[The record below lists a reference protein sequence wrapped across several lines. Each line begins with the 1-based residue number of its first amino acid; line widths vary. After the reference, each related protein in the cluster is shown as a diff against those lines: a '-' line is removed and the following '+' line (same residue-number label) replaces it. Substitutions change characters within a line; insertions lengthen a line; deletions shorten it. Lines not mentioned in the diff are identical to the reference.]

1 MIPNNWSSPAVRKR
15 TRPWN
20 AWLACYNNCN
30 AGIPAATCGCAA
42 PPPCGRLARAKFSDR
57 ADGRKSSSTMNMC
70 SYQKPFSV
78 ARPVSLFRTSVL
90 LISLA
95 PLAQPVFAGNTKEL
109 ATLEH
114 TQPSEPGSQHASTVR
129 NGVLRTRDGLTLR
142 LTTDL
147 GSVNIVQ
154 LEVGAAPIVRYTV
167 HIETDARGTA
177 AQQLLDSYSLKAKS
191 LTSGV
196 EIAGMLPPQAARSA
210 DAQFW
215 VQFEVAVPRGYTVE
229 VNTEAGDITTGD
241 IGGTASLHTLG
252 GNIKTGRIGAS
263 ELHGATWG
271 RSVAKLETEG
281 GHIKVLDVAG
291 GLMAVTGGGHI
302 NVGNIAGGASLRT
315 GGGHIRAG
323 QIGGRAELDTAG
335 GNITVAQAGSF
346 VSVRTG
352 GGQIDFGEVRGSVHA
367 QTGGG
372 GIRVM
377 YVSGPIE
384 LESSS
389 GSICLTRVAGALQ
402 AATSGGTITAWIN
415 PDSPAG
421 GGNVRLAGAS
431 QLASGNG
438 DIIVF
443 LPRNLAAN
451 IDATVTNGGEHRIEA
466 DPALHLTMQAP
477 SNGSG
482 PVHAMAVLNGGGAS
496 LKLKTTAGKIRLQFL
511 DSEIALHE
519 SLIREQVDRLN
530 KRLKENGFEAVS
542 FSNGP
547 GPASS
552 IPTEMPASSEAKT
565 DWLES
570 WLMNL
575 EITFRG
581 GVAEDPDNFQKRLV
595 NSPKP
600 SYPALAQRAGLQGF
614 VKLQVRVKKD
624 GSVEVQKLL
633 EGEPA
638 LADAAITAVKQ
649 WRAKPASING
659 KQVEVISTVTFNFQL
674 H

>member
-15 TRPWN
+15 TRPWH
-20 AWLACYNNCN
+20 AWLGCCN
-30 AGIPAATCGCAA
+30 SCSAVIRARTCGCAA
-42 PPPCGRLARAKFSDR
+42 PPPCGKLARAKCSDR
-57 ADGRKSSSTMNMC
+57 SDGRKSSSTMNVRF
-70 SYQKPFSV
+70 YQKSFSM
-78 ARPVSLFRTSVL
+78 ARPVSCFRMSAL
-90 LISLA
+90 LISLT
-95 PLAQPVFAGNTKEL
+95 PLAQPAFAGNTKEP
-109 ATLEH
+109 AALEH
-114 TQPSEPGSQHASTVR
+114 TQPSEPGSQHASAVR
-129 NGVLRTRDGLTLR
+129 NGVLSTRDGLTLR

-154 LEVGAAPIVRYTV
+154 LEAGAAPTVRYIV

-196 EIAGMLPPQAARSA
+196 EITGKLPPQAARSA

-263 ELHGATWG
+263 ELHGVTWG

-291 GLMAVTGGGHI
+291 DLMAVTGGGHI

-352 GGQIDFGEVRGSVHA
+352 GGQ
-367 QTGGG
+367 
-372 GIRVM
+372 M
-377 YVSGPIE
+377 E

-402 AATSGGTITAWIN
+402 AATSGATITAWIN
-415 PDSPAG
+415 PDSPAV
-421 GGNVRLAGAS
+421 GGNVHLAGAS
-431 QLASGNG
+431 QLSSGNG
-438 DIIVF
+438 DIILF

-451 IDATVTNGGEHRIEA
+451 IDAMVMNGGEGHIEA
-466 DPALHLTMQAP
+466 DPALHLTMQA
-477 SNGSG
+477 SGNGSG
-482 PVHAMAVLNGGGAS
+482 QVHAVGVLNGGGAP
-496 LKLKTTAGKIRLQFL
+496 LKLRTTAGRIRLKYL
-511 DSEIALHE
+511 DSDVALHQLLV
-519 SLIREQVDRLN
+519 SEQVDRLN
-530 KRLKENGFEAVS
+530 KRLTENGF
-542 FSNGP
+542 P
-547 GPASS
+547 PASF
-552 IPTEMPASSEAKT
+552 PHEATPATPAPSEATTSPDPKT
-565 DWLES
+565 D
-570 WLMNL
+570 
-575 EITFRG
+575 
-581 GVAEDPDNFQKRLV
+581 
-595 NSPKP
+595 
-600 SYPALAQRAGLQGF
+600 
-614 VKLQVRVKKD
+614 
-624 GSVEVQKLL
+624 
-633 EGEPA
+633 
-638 LADAAITAVKQ
+638 
-649 WRAKPASING
+649 
-659 KQVEVISTVTFNFQL
+659 
-674 H
+674 

>member
-1 MIPNNWSSPAVRKR
+1 M
-15 TRPWN
+15 
-20 AWLACYNNCN
+20 Y
-30 AGIPAATCGCAA
+30 GCAA
-42 PPPCGRLARAKFSDR
+42 PLPCGRLARAKCSNRPGGKKFR
-57 ADGRKSSSTMNMC
+57 STMNMHFHHRFF
-70 SYQKPFSV
+70 PNTRRAARLPLLALLFSGV
-78 ARPVSLFRTSVL
+78 R
-90 LISLA
+90 LA
-95 PLAQPVFAGNTKEL
+95 PPVFAANAKEP
-109 ATLEH
+109 APIEH
-114 TQPSEPGSQHASTVR
+114 PQPSEPGSQHASAVR
-129 NGVLRTRDGLTLR
+129 TGALSTRDGLTLR
-142 LTTDL
+142 LTTDF
-147 GSVNIVQ
+147 GPVNIVQ
-154 LEVGAAPIVRYTV
+154 LEAGAAPVVRYNV
-167 HIETDARGTA
+167 HIETDARGPA

-191 LTSGV
+191 TATGV
-196 EIAGMLPPQAARSA
+196 EITGMLPPQATRSA

-215 VQFEVAVPRGYTVE
+215 VQFEVAVPRGYSVE

-241 IGGTASLHTLG
+241 IGGTASLHTQG
-252 GNIKTGRIGAS
+252 GNIKTGRIGSSGIRDA
-263 ELHGATWG
+263 AWG
-271 RSVAKLETEG
+271 GFAAKVETEG
-281 GHIKVLDVAG
+281 GHIRVLDVAG
-291 GLMAVTGGGHI
+291 DLTAFTGGGHI
-302 NVGNIAGGASLRT
+302 NVGNIAGDASLRT

-323 QIGGRAELDTAG
+323 QIGGRAELETAG
-335 GNITVAQAGSF
+335 GNITVAHAGSF

-352 GGQIDFGEVRGSVHA
+352 GGQIDFGEVHGSVHA

-372 GIRVM
+372 GIRVI
-377 YVSGPIE
+377 YVAGPME

-415 PDSPAG
+415 PDPPSG
-421 GGNVRLAGAS
+421 GGSVRLAGAS

-451 IDATVTNGGEHRIEA
+451 IAATVTNGGEHRIEA
-466 DPALHLTMQAP
+466 DPALHLTMQAAA
-477 SNGSG
+477 NGSG
-482 PVHAMAVLNGGGAS
+482 PVHAMAVLNGGGAL

-600 SYPALAQRAGLQGF
+600 SYPALAQRAGLQGS

>member
-1 MIPNNWSSPAVRKR
+1 M
-15 TRPWN
+15 
-20 AWLACYNNCN
+20 
-30 AGIPAATCGCAA
+30 CGCAA
-42 PPPCGRLARAKFSDR
+42 QLPCGRLARAKFSNR
-57 ADGRKSSSTMNMC
+57 PDGKKFRSTMNIRFDHRLF
-70 SYQKPFSV
+70 PNARHGALLLLALLFSGV
-78 ARPVSLFRTSVL
+78 R
-90 LISLA
+90 LA
-95 PLAQPVFAGNTKEL
+95 PPIFAADAKEP
-109 ATLEH
+109 AAIEH
-114 TQPSEPGSQHASTVR
+114 PQPSEPGSQHASAVR
-129 NGVLRTRDGLTLR
+129 TGALSTRDGLTLR
-142 LTTDL
+142 LTTDF
-147 GSVNIVQ
+147 GPVNIVQ
-154 LEVGAAPIVRYTV
+154 LEAGAAPIVRYNV
-167 HIETDARGTA
+167 HIETDARGPA
-177 AQQLLDSYSLKAKS
+177 AQQLLDAYSLKAKS
-191 LTSGV
+191 TATGV
-196 EIAGMLPPQAARSA
+196 EITGMLPPQATRSA

-229 VNTEAGDITTGD
+229 VNTEAGDITTAD

-263 ELHGATWG
+263 ELHGVTWG

-291 GLMAVTGGGHI
+291 DLLAVTGGGHI

-335 GNITVAQAGSF
+335 GNIAVAQAGSF

-377 YVSGPIE
+377 YVSGPME

-451 IDATVTNGGEHRIEA
+451 IDATVTNGGEPRTEA
-466 DPALHLTMQAP
+466 DPALHLTMQAAA
-477 SNGSG
+477 NGSA
-482 PVHAMAVLNGGGAS
+482 PMHAIAVLNGGGAL

-519 SLIREQVDRLN
+519 SLIREQVGRLN
-530 KRLKENGFEAVS
+530 KRLKENGIEAVS
-542 FSNGP
+542 CSNGP

-624 GSVEVQKLL
+624 GSV
-633 EGEPA
+633 
-638 LADAAITAVKQ
+638 
-649 WRAKPASING
+649 
-659 KQVEVISTVTFNFQL
+659 
-674 H
+674 